1 MNPSYPDKVLP
12 ASARCNQL
20 VVLMRCLHPAL
31 MGSLGKKEAGLR

>member
-20 VVLMRCLHPAL
+20 VALMQCLHPAL
-31 MGSLGKKEAGLR
+31 IGSLGKKEVGLR